1 MIAMLNNANDIR
13 KTIANNVRNIRY
25 THGYNQTEIAN
36 VIGVTYQQLQ
46 KYETSENRIA
56 ADDIYRLA
64 MFMQVEIK
72 EFFNNLPEYEIV
84 DIDKNLLK
92 FMKKLQKIKNEKLR
106 NRILSMLRV
115 IIDEHVSNE
124 AG

>member
-1 MIAMLNNANDIR
+1 MLNNANDIR